1 MHDHPDRRYE
11 GTETKEDESL
21 YATETRTTTATSLD
35 EKPRPRSHSQS
46 QSQSPLD
53 PKLRPG
59 LKTIDESSYG
69 YNAEEDI
76 APLDQPA
83 SIQAITDREPFQ
95 VLARHISGISQTG
108 AGPALDPPPDGG
120 WEAWGVVAG
129 AWFVLF
135 VGFGII
141 TSFGQFAEYYIVS
154 CKSHRVGSRLWL
166 SPTRKL
172 IR

>member
-35 EKPRPRSHSQS
+35 EKTRPRSHSQS
-46 QSQSPLD
+46 QSHGDS
-53 PKLRPG
+53 KSRPG
-59 LKTIDESSYG
+59 LKTIDESNSYNIN

-154 CKSHRVGSRLWL
+154 RKSHRVGSRLRL
-166 SPTRKL
+166 S
-172 IR
+172 

>member
-11 GTETKEDESL
+11 GAEEKEDESL

-35 EKPRPRSHSQS
+35 EKPRSRSQS
-46 QSQSPLD
+46 QSRSHGD
-53 PKLRPG
+53 SKSRPG
-59 LKTIDESSYG
+59 LKTIDESCYND
-69 YNAEEDI
+69 YNAEDDI

-154 CKSHRVGSRLWL
+154 FRKSHPSRSRL
-166 SPTRKL
+166 
-172 IR
+172 